1 MDALARAAEGGRMT
15 TRKTL
20 VEALNGIETI
30 LLDLNN
36 VTPIGLSNKQ
46 VIKAYGECLWIL
58 LERELRREK
67 EHGHD

>member
-1 MDALARAAEGGRMT
+1 MT
-15 TRKTL
+15 TRKTM
-20 VEALNGIETI
+20 VEALHGIETI
-30 LLDLNN
+30 LLDLNDI
-36 VTPIGLSNKQ
+36 TPIGLSDKQ